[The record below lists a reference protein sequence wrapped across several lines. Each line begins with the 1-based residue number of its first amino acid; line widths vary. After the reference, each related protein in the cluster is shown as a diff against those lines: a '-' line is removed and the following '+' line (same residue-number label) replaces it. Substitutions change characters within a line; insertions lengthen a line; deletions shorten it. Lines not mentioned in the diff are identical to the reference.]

1 MSNDPLLS
9 KNQDV
14 SIKRLFELYPELAD
28 QPSDEWAEIVSRA
41 RVVGVPADAMLAAEG
56 SACTSFMLLLEG
68 SVRVY
73 QHTDDGREAT
83 LYRIAP
89 GDVCLMTLNSLIHN
103 RPFRANAK
111 SETAVNMVLFSTK
124 DFYRAMTVS
133 DPFRMLIMTSLVD
146 TVCDMVQSFYDT
158 TFETLDMR
166 LACLLGRLFERA
178 DSDTLDITHQELS
191 QELGTTREVI
201 SRLLKKLEQRECII
215 LKRGRIQIGE
225 NKKLPGLG

>member
-1 MSNDPLLS
+1 MTQDPLLS
-9 KNQDV
+9 KVQDA
-14 SIKRLFELYPELAD
+14 SIDRLHELYPELAD
-28 QPSDEWAEIVSRA
+28 QTSEEWLSIINRA
-41 RVVGVPADAMLAAEG
+41 KFVAMPADTMLATEG
-56 SACTSFMLLLEG
+56 SECTSFMLLLDG

-73 QHTDDGREAT
+73 QHTEDGREAT

-89 GDVCLMTLNSLIHN
+89 GNVCLMTLNSLIHN

-111 SETAVNMVLFSTK
+111 SESPVSMILLSAQ
-124 DFYRAMTVS
+124 DFYKALSVS
-133 DPFRMLIMTSLVD
+133 DAFRMLILTSLVD
-146 TVCDMVQSFYDT
+146 CVCDMVQSFYGA

-201 SRLLKKLEQRECII
+201 SRLLKKLEQQECVI
-215 LKRGRIQIGE
+215 LKRGKIQIGDI
-225 NKKLPGLG
+225 NKLP